1 MVKRAIARGFDA
13 VACKERWHRS
23 SRLQLHG
30 MHAHHVLSSAS
41 DGHRIHAIWRCLA
54 AGGREPVLIRNSFHR
69 IRIRI
74 RIRIVM

>member
-1 MVKRAIARGFDA
+1 M
-13 VACKERWHRS
+13 
-23 SRLQLHG
+23 QLHG